1 VKLALNIFNGQ
12 VDGVDFRNPNSI
24 HSFSIF
30 IGLRPM
36 LMDYALSGLDGF
48 GL

>member
-1 VKLALNIFNGQ
+1 MKIAFNIFIGQ
-12 VDGVDFRNPNSI
+12 VDRVDFMCLKSI
-24 HSFSIF
+24 HSFSLF

-48 GL
+48 GS